1 MIGNGDYHSY
11 KKKILTGLHI
21 VGNIYEGLADGIS
34 QAGNGLMK
42 GTAQVIEAKY
52 GKEAG
57 EVTGHI
63 IEGTRNVYK
72 IVDSPYNVAKKQF
85 KPTETDIKKL

>member
-1 MIGNGDYHSY
+1 
-11 KKKILTGLHI
+11 
-21 VGNIYEGLADGIS
+21 
-34 QAGNGLMK
+34 MK

-72 IVDSPYNVAKKQF
+72 IVNSPYNLAKKQF